1 MTDKNR
7 SIIFCSGRH
16 GVSWKALGEAWR
28 STQHAFDRI
37 TALLAFNM
45 LSICVRFPP
54 RALALAFS
62 NHLLE
67 WNLGRWRR
75 EQFGLW
81 GKNTS
86 SLESGK
92 VFKIILSPIFR
103 WKKQLKAVREVAYW
117 LLWLFKMHF
126 AGLLETFA
134 WKMQW
139 KKMTAS
145 SWIYMFKGVSFPIQ
159 RFMCRDHDLRPF
171 VGWFSPLERCS

>member
-16 GVSWKALGEAWR
+16 SVSWKALGEAWR
-28 STQHAFDRI
+28 STPHAFDRI

-45 LSICVRFPP
+45 LLNLCHISP

-75 EQFGLW
+75 EQFGFW
-81 GKNTS
+81 RKTS

-92 VFKIILSPIFR
+92 VFKIIQSPIFR
-103 WKKQLKAVREVAYW
+103 WKKLLKAVRVAYW
-117 LLWLFKMHF
+117 LLWLFGMHF
-126 AGLLETFA
+126 AGLLKTFA

-139 KKMTAS
+139 KRTAS
-145 SWIYMFKGVSFPIQ
+145 WWIYMFKGVTFPI
-159 RFMCRDHDLRPF
+159 L
-171 VGWFSPLERCS
+171 G